1 MITDTVSMALSAIS
15 RNKTRSVLTALGIVI
30 GVASVIAMVHLGQS
44 ATLSVTQEISSMG
57 SNLLVVQPGMHRGAP
72 GGVRQAAP
80 YFEDDDVDTLR
91 SDIFGAYIAPVASS
105 QATAVYG
112 NSNYSTSITG
122 STNEYLQIRNW
133 EVARGRKFEEDEIK
147 SGAPVCLLGQTLV
160 DNLYIGDQE
169 PLGSS
174 VRVGRVSCQVVGVLE
189 KKGSSMGRDQ
199 DEVIIMP
206 FKAVQRRLLG
216 KFEVNSIYVSAKV
229 DGDTDRIKSEIEAIL
244 RERRAIREGDDD
256 DFHIRDMEELVQ
268 ALQNTTGTLT
278 ALLGAIAA
286 VSLLVGGIGIMNIML
301 VSVTER
307 TREIGIRLAI
317 GALARDVLLQFLVEA
332 IVVSAL
338 GGLFGVVL
346 GVGATWLITSKLGM
360 PFALSPE
367 TILLSFSVSAAIGVL
382 FGYIPARKAAK
393 LNPIE
398 ALRHE

>member
-307 TREIGIRLAI
+307 TREIGLRLAVGAKRRDVRNQFLIESVVLCLIGGLAGLVAGVSGTLIYAEVGQLEIAIDPVIVAIAI
-317 GALARDVLLQFLVEA
+317 GA
-332 IVVSAL
+332 SAMV
-338 GGLFGVVL
+338 GVFFGL
-346 GVGATWLITSKLGM
+346 
-360 PFALSPE
+360 
-367 TILLSFSVSAAIGVL
+367 
-382 FGYIPARKAAK
+382 YPAHRASR
-393 LNPIE
+393 LDPIE
-398 ALRHE
+398 ALRFE